1 MIKFCENY
9 ESWSTVEKSVKV
21 WEGSNS
27 EIWLISEVG
36 ARKVFNSVSLTK
48 REEST
53 LPSLSAFGFFFLSIN
68 VKMTPKFGVKICQSK
83 KQKLGVKQ
91 YMRSG

>member
-53 LPSLSAFGFFFLSIN
+53 LPSLSAFGFFFLS
-68 VKMTPKFGVKICQSK
+68 
-83 KQKLGVKQ
+83 
-91 YMRSG
+91 